1 MQGHDILLGKSDG
14 HLLSL
19 PGGEHVALH
28 ARTGAGKGV
37 GFVIPNCF
45 AWPGS
50 LVVLDIK
57 GEAYRATAGYR
68 ADVLRQDVYLLD
80 PASETGQSHR
90 WDPFAAVQRAS
101 LSRFR
106 QIARQANL
114 LFPEIDTVGGSGNN
128 NKFWDDAG
136 RQAFTAVATILAE
149 SPNQPLTMQAITQIF
164 TRDDGHDWLA
174 AKVADSRKSGRPY
187 SQIAIDGISDFIGSD
202 PKLRGDIRK
211 TVSTRLQ
218 TWSDPQ
224 IAAVTSASDFEL
236 GDLRRKPMTI
246 YVSVAPGNIPR
257 LRPLLRLFWDQ
268 VINANTDATPEE
280 DPTLK
285 VPAMF
290 MLDEFARL
298 GRMDA
303 LAQGAQYVRGYGIR
317 MAFVIQNKAQVRA
330 IYGKDGAADIFDNLG
345 AEIVFGTADPELT
358 KELEERLGDNTVNV
372 TTKNRPRFWSWLNWS
387 KQSEAE
393 HPHRRQL
400 MLDQEVAQMAAD
412 EQLIIR
418 PGMRPMRTQRIRWWD
433 DPEFSTLRRAAPS
446 VEPLQI
452 KVATDDGSTRVG
464 ATPSAPAKVPDNDRA
479 KASGR
484 VRQPAGHAARPSA
497 ASRGRPQAPAA

>member
-1 MQGHDILLGKSDG
+1 MMRMHDIITGRVGSRI
-14 HLLSL
+14 LSL
-19 PGGEHVALH
+19 PGSEHVALH

-37 GFVIPNCF
+37 SFVLPNCF

-57 GEAYRATAGYR
+57 GEAYRATAGHR
-68 ADVLRQDVYLLD
+68 AAMGQAVYLFD
-80 PASETGQSHR
+80 PASESGQSHR
-90 WDPFAAVQRAS
+90 WDPFAAVERGSMA
-101 LSRFR
+101 RFR

-114 LFPEIDTVGGSGNN
+114 LFPEIDTVGGSGNS

-149 SPNQPLTMQAITQIF
+149 SPGQALTIENIAQLF
-164 TRDDGHDWLA
+164 TRGDGHEWLA
-174 AKVADSRKSGRPY
+174 NLIAASRAEGHPFSK
-187 SQIAIDGISDFIGSD
+187 IAVDGVSDFIGSD

-218 TWSDPQ
+218 IWSDPQ
-224 IAAVTSASDFEL
+224 LSAVTSGSDF
-236 GDLRRKPMTI
+236 DLRNLRRRPMTI
-246 YVSVAPGNIPR
+246 YVAVAPGNIPR

-268 VINANTDATPEE
+268 VVNVNTDVTPEE
-280 DPTLK
+280 DPNLTVQTLL
-285 VPAMF
+285 

-298 GRMDA
+298 GRMDT
-303 LAQGAQYVRGYGIR
+303 LAQAAQFVRAYGLR

-330 IYGKDGAADIFDNLG
+330 IYGKDGAADVFDNLG

-358 KELEERLGDNTVNV
+358 KELEERLGDNTINV
-372 TTKNRPRFWSWLNWS
+372 TTQNRPRFWSWLNWS

-400 MLDQEVAQMAAD
+400 MLDQEITQMSAD

-418 PGMRPMRTQRIRWWD
+418 PGMKPMKTQRVCWYS
-433 DPEFSTLRRAAPS
+433 DPRFMNLRRVPPPVRALQVTVAA
-446 VEPLQI
+446 
-452 KVATDDGSTRVG
+452 DDGSTRV
-464 ATPSAPAKVPDNDRA
+464 AVRA
-479 KASGR
+479 
-484 VRQPAGHAARPSA
+484 
-497 ASRGRPQAPAA
+497 